1 MRNLT
6 LNVEHEKEKMSNP
19 EIPMIGRSDVM
30 QKLYKLMARTV
41 ESNVSAL
48 IVGEPGS
55 GKSLIAKTIHDLSI
69 RKDKPFTI
77 LYSEMC
83 ESSTN
88 IKEAVDRAGDGTLV
102 LDGIADLTASAQL
115 CLLQGLEEVSWIK
128 ARILSTANI
137 NIAKILSDEE
147 INDIREQWVNFGVAI
162 FPNQKLNLEEYE
174 NFSQQ
179 FGPFGEEPFLIP
191 MQEHP
196 HIVKLHRKPDEE
208 AAHFGGAWHSDWS
221 FQSAPPSATMLY
233 SEIIP
238 PTGGDTLFANTADAY
253 DDLTSKTKDK
263 IKNLRCLHSAK
274 LPYAKDGVYATE
286 GKKRTMKIH
295 TSDEAN
301 KTMSHPLVRTH
312 QETCRKTLFINPVY
326 TIEIEGFTKEE
337 SDSLLFAAALSFA
350 YI

>member
-1 MRNLT
+1 MNFKIPERSSNLGI
-6 LNVEHEKEKMSNP
+6 EIEKINLS
-19 EIPMIGRSDVM
+19 R
-30 QKLYKLMARTV
+30 
-41 ESNVSAL
+41 AL
-48 IVGEPGS
+48 P
-55 GKSLIAKTIHDLSI
+55 KSEL
-69 RKDKPFTI
+69 
-77 LYSEMC
+77 
-83 ESSTN
+83 TN
-88 IKEAVDRAGDGTLV
+88 IR
-102 LDGIADLTASAQL
+102 SH
-115 CLLQGLEEVSWIK
+115 
-128 ARILSTANI
+128 
-137 NIAKILSDEE
+137 
-147 INDIREQWVNFGVAI
+147 WVKYGVAI
-162 FPNQKLNLEEYE
+162 FPNQDLSLQEYE

-179 FGPFGEEPFLIP
+179 FGAFGEEPFLIP

-221 FQSAPPSATMLY
+221 FQSSPPSATMLY

-337 SDSLLFAAALSFA
+337 SDSLLFELYVHMAQEK
-350 YI
+350 YIYRHKWQPDMLIMWDNRTVMHMAEGGYDGYERLLHRITIAGDRTE